1 MVEVGDLVRWAAHT
15 KWDRA
20 GLGTVVET
28 KHDGALGWRYKIMWH
43 IDIED
48 IVDYE
53 GVWYCIDDFKN
64 GSVVKA

>member
-28 KHDGALGWRYKIMWH
+28 KHDGALG
-43 IDIED
+43 
-48 IVDYE
+48 
-53 GVWYCIDDFKN
+53 
-64 GSVVKA
+64 